1 MCVNLQVLLAA
12 LVGVREL
19 LGQGRHLVGVEL
31 EGTHQQRDVLSDRLP
46 QTRCP
51 DLVRNLA
58 HRSRTILSIF
68 SKITTTLLHTCTP
81 SIFETPRVSG
91 H

>member
-1 MCVNLQVLLAA
+1 MRLRMHNFKCVNLQVLFAA

-46 QTRCP
+46 QTRCT

-58 HRSRTILSIF
+58 HRS
-68 SKITTTLLHTCTP
+68 
-81 SIFETPRVSG
+81 
-91 H
+91 